1 MKNRRRPTEWL
12 RNATDFAI
20 YVVALL
26 VVVIGAAACYILAI
40 LDRITEA
47 DAALT
52 LTIVATV
59 GFVLVI
65 VGVVWRARHQDKEIV
80 GPLIFG
86 LGLLVALTG
95 SLTIYTLAL
104 YQVVSERGA
113 LIGLTLV
120 MILAVLLVSVGIVW
134 RASRVEK
141 QEFRRVVLRPLHKI
155 YTRRIEEYQNERKD
169 NDDRSYC

>member
-1 MKNRRRPTEWL
+1 MTNHRHSTKWL
-12 RNATDFAI
+12 HNATDFAI

-26 VVVIGAAACYILAI
+26 VVMIGVAICYVLVLLGKMAE
-40 LDRITEA
+40 T

-59 GFVLVI
+59 GFVLAT
-65 VGVVWRARHQDKEIV
+65 VGVVWRARHQGKEIV

-95 SLTIYTLAL
+95 SLTVYTLTL

-113 LIGLTLV
+113 LIGITLM

-141 QEFRRVVLRPLHKI
+141 RETKRVVLKPLHKI
-155 YTRRIEEYQNERKD
+155 YTRRVEEHQNER
-169 NDDRSYC
+169 NE